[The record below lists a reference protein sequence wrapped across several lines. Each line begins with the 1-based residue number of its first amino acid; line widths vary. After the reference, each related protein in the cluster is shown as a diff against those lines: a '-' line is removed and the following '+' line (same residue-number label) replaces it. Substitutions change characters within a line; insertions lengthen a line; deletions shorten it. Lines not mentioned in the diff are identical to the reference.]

1 MPEGRGGVAAGL
13 GLAGPAF
20 MLCWLASADAQA
32 QPRSNSACKLH
43 RVGSATVTKVIDG
56 RSFLLDD
63 GREIRLPNIE
73 VALLGHS
80 GETDAR
86 AQAGSAARAALQAIL
101 EGQSVELGQA
111 GPASDRYGRI
121 IGDTFTVQNGMRRSA
136 AQEMVARGFARV
148 AAHAAEASCIAEF
161 LAAEQAA
168 RRGKLGLWAEPYY
181 AVVGTDSLSDLLA
194 HRGQFTLVEGKVFSV
209 RESGGTIYVNFGRRW
224 SEALTV
230 TIPKRS
236 ERNFVAAGLN
246 PRKLENLRLRV
257 RGWMETR
264 NGPRLEVSRPEQ
276 IEIAE
281 R

>member
-1 MPEGRGGVAAGL
+1 
-13 GLAGPAF
+13 
-20 MLCWLASADAQA
+20 
-32 QPRSNSACKLH
+32 
-43 RVGSATVTKVIDG
+43 
-56 RSFLLDD
+56 
-63 GREIRLPNIE
+63 
-73 VALLGHS
+73 
-80 GETDAR
+80 
-86 AQAGSAARAALQAIL
+86 
-101 EGQSVELGQA
+101 
-111 GPASDRYGRI
+111 
-121 IGDTFTVQNGMRRSA
+121 
-136 AQEMVARGFARV
+136 MVARGFARV

-161 LAAEQAA
+161 LVAEQAA

-181 AVVGTDSLSDLLA
+181 AVVGADSLSDLLA

-236 ERNFVAAGLN
+236 ERNLVAAGLN

-257 RGWMETR
+257 RGWMEAR
-264 NGPRLEVSRPEQ
+264 NGPRLEVGRPEQ